1 MARKIAVMTG
11 TRADFGLLR
20 NLIAELASRQDT
32 ELQLIVTGSH
42 LSAAHGMTI
51 GEVKAAGF
59 DIAAE
64 VAIWGESDSSLDAA
78 VDTGE
83 AIAKFA
89 RTLSELNP
97 DVVVVLGDR
106 LEAFAMA
113 AAATVLLI
121 PVAHVHGG
129 ELTEGAMDDALRHS
143 ITKLSYLHFTT
154 TEGHRHRVERLGEAP
169 DRVFNFGAPVLDAL
183 ESLELLSR
191 EEVAERFGIRFAE
204 KNVMMTFHPA
214 AFDEAPAQEL
224 IDELLAAMGDFADQD
239 GAHLIITGT
248 NNDIGSA
255 EVRAAIAAF
264 AAARPEQ
271 VDYVESFGQLGYLSA
286 MKQMSVVT
294 GNSSS
299 TVLEAPVLG
308 VPAVL
313 VGNRQ
318 EGRPLSASVLKPVA
332 KRADILAALK
342 HAVSDE
348 FLQHID
354 GVGTPF
360 GKPGFAKKAAEVLA
374 TYEIPKPPKKKFW
387 QESH

>member
-1 MARKIAVMTG
+1 MTG

-20 NLIAELASRQDT
+20 NLIRELAERNDT

-42 LSAAHGMTI
+42 LSVAHGKTI
-51 GEVKAAGF
+51 AEVQSAGF
-59 DIAAE
+59 PIAAE
-64 VAIWGESDSSLDAA
+64 VPIWGESDSSLDAA
-78 VDTGE
+78 IDTGE
-83 AIAKFA
+83 AVAKFA
-89 RTLSELNP
+89 RALEMLRP

-113 AAATVLLI
+113 TAATILLI
-121 PVAHVHGG
+121 PVAHIHGG
-129 ELTEGAMDDALRHS
+129 EITAGAMDDALRHS

-154 TEGHRHRVERLGEAP
+154 TEGHRHRVEQLGESP

-183 ESLELLSR
+183 EELELLGR
-191 EEVAERFGIRFAE
+191 EQVAERFGIRFGQ
-204 KNVMMTFHPA
+204 KNLMMTFHPA
-214 AFDEAPAQEL
+214 AFDEAPAAEM
-224 IDELLAAMGDFADQD
+224 ISELLGAMGDLADE
-239 GAHLIITGT
+239 GVHLVITGT

-255 EVRAAIAAF
+255 DVRKAIAEF
-264 AAARPEQ
+264 VAARPDQ
-271 VDYVESFGQLGYLSA
+271 ADYVESFGQLGYLSA
-286 MKQMSVVT
+286 MKQMNVVT

-318 EGRPLSASVLKPVA
+318 EGRPLSASVIKSTYH
-332 KRADILAALK
+332 RADILKALQ
-342 HAVSDE
+342 HALSAE
-348 FLQHID
+348 FLTAID

-374 TYEIPKPPKKKFW
+374 TIEIPNPPKKKFW